1 MRVGVPLCSLVHC
14 SAPWLVAKRPYHCL
28 ITAGLASMDGP
39 LLVSSDESQLCER
52 PSRGGTAP
60 VAWLRGMFP
69 CFDHLPS
76 FSRFEAAFLWVLCF
90 DIAPSLLDGVTLPS
104 RVLSQSSI
112 GMKALPP
119 PSWCFGRSLCD
130 KVTLTGRVFLR
141 PRSKR
146 RLFAHLP

>member
-1 MRVGVPLCSLVHC
+1 M
-14 SAPWLVAKRPYHCL
+14 
-28 ITAGLASMDGP
+28 
-39 LLVSSDESQLCER
+39 LVSSDEPQLCER

-90 DIAPSLLDGVTLPS
+90 DIAPSLRDEVTLPG

-112 GMKALPP
+112 RTKALPP
-119 PSWCFGRSLCD
+119 PSWCFRRSLRD
-130 KVTLTGRVFLR
+130 EVILTGRVFLR
-141 PRSKR
+141 PRSER
-146 RLFAHLP
+146 RLFANLPKGLVPSLHDGVTRIGSCCVFLRIRSERRLIPSIYP